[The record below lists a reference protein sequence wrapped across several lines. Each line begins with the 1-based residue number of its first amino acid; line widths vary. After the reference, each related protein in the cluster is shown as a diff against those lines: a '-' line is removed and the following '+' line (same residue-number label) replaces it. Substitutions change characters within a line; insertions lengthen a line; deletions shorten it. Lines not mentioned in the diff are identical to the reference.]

1 MSAANRRNDPAWLR
15 DQVLDL
21 AGHVAYGPS
30 DLDRGALS
38 GYLRAIAMGEP
49 WREAMRAAAKR
60 RRR

>member
-1 MSAANRRNDPAWLR
+1 MTAANRRNDPAWLC

-38 GYLRAIAMGEP
+38 SYLRAISMGEP
-49 WREAMRAAAKR
+49 WREVMRGAR
-60 RRR
+60 RWRR